1 MPGSPTDGEGAASV
15 AIAANDYLWFVDLAL
30 GQMSAVVEELGDE
43 LVNRRPPFRDANS
56 AYAILTHCLGVMEY
70 WGGATVAE
78 RPVQRDRAAE
88 FTASGDVAG
97 LLRRTEHARRRLR
110 EDIVGLERCG
120 RAGRCAARPRRARA
134 LRRDQG
140 RGAGAH
146 PRGTL
151 PASRADGAHPRRPDD
166 RAAPMTAA
174 DPATVPIAC
183 SLDAASFRERAEEW
197 RALVWSPR
205 WRSAA
210 PRCVSSWDVG
220 HGPHHGGG
228 PGPT

>member
-30 GQMSAVVEELGDE
+30 GQMSAIVEELGDE
-43 LVNRRPPFRDANS
+43 LVNRRPPFRDTNS

-110 EDIVGLERCG
+110 EDIVGLDAAAAP
-120 RAGRCAARPRRARA
+120 AG
-134 LRRDQG
+134 L
-140 RGAGAH
+140 
-146 PRGTL
+146 
-151 PASRADGAHPRRPDD
+151 RPDPD
-166 RAAPMTAA
+166 DPVPYAESQGAVLVHILEELFQHLGQMELTRDALMTGQ
-174 DPATVPIAC
+174 
-183 SLDAASFRERAEEW
+183 RR
-197 RALVWSPR
+197 
-205 WRSAA
+205 
-210 PRCVSSWDVG
+210 
-220 HGPHHGGG
+220 
-228 PGPT
+228 